1 MPVSGILAVY
11 PSPMKNENEKI
22 ADPGRVRERSG
33 VLERARGI
41 LKDEFVGI
49 DPIIDGVVDTLRS
62 WFIVPEMQKRP
73 LVVNLWGMT
82 GVGKTALVRRLAE
95 LLGLQDRYYRFSM
108 DSESAVSDL
117 ALQLSDLHYFG
128 GSGPFIVVLDEF
140 QKCRTKD
147 SSGEELRTKDGKF
160 LWDLLDFG
168 IIPTF
173 GFHLYRSL
181 DSLFGL
187 FRRIEDCL
195 EQGVR
200 VEKGKVVAGQAA
212 FRRIMKTE
220 NRDTRFVPA
229 DQYAAICVNL
239 PDLYPVGDVLEKT
252 LLTMDGPETLNF
264 LRSMYRRALGARE
277 ADCTKALIF
286 VIGNLD
292 EAFTMSGEFNPDLD
306 ADEFRRRSLKITL
319 PQIKTALKRRFR
331 NEQIARLGNIHF
343 IYPAF
348 GRKEFRDLIGRI
360 LLRLGKEFLE
370 KTGVGLSVEKS
381 VADLIYREGVYP
393 SMGVRPVLSTIH
405 RIVESRFGPVCVE
418 IGLKGIPADR
428 IDLAACPGGLL
439 FDFYR
444 EDRFIHRME
453 SPCESELEGLRIS
466 RKDDRQA
473 VLAVHE
479 AGHAVLSYVLLGT
492 VPEIVR
498 SVTAGV
504 DSEGFTAVSEDDN
517 PFRKGELTRRIAVC
531 LGGIA
536 AEERIFGGENV
547 TAGSSSDLEQ
557 GTRLAAMA
565 VKTLGF
571 GELPGAYQVAD
582 KETNLM
588 IAGDEEINR
597 QVETR
602 VREGFELARKTVEE
616 HVPLILELAGH
627 LSDHSSIYREELES
641 IFRRR
646 CGDAGEI
653 PRDPEGRGYPFRQA
667 LKIASSA
674 AASSGIFILNSK
686 A

>member
-1 MPVSGILAVY
+1 
-11 PSPMKNENEKI
+11 MKNEIEKI
-22 ADPGRVRERSG
+22 TDPERVRERSG
-33 VLERARGI
+33 VLEKARGI

-95 LLGLQDRYYRFSM
+95 LLGLQDRYYRYSM
-108 DSESAVSDL
+108 DSESAASDL
-117 ALQLSDLHYFG
+117 ALQLSDLYYFG

-147 SSGEELRTKDGKF
+147 STGEELRTKDGKF
-160 LWDLLDFG
+160 LWDLLDSG
-168 IIPTF
+168 IIPAF

-181 DSLFGL
+181 DTFYGL
-187 FRRIEDCL
+187 FLRIEDCL
-195 EQGVR
+195 KEGVR
-200 VEKGKVVAGQAA
+200 VEKGKVVAGLAS

-229 DQYAAICVNL
+229 DEYAAICMNL
-239 PDLYPVGDVLEKT
+239 PDLYPVRDELEKI

-264 LRSMYRRALGARE
+264 LRLTYRRALRARE

-292 EAFTMSGEFNPDLD
+292 EAFPMSGEFNPDLD

-319 PQIKTALKRRFR
+319 PQVKTALKRRFR

-348 GRKEFRDLIGRI
+348 GGKEFRALIGRK
-360 LLRLGKEFLE
+360 LLRLAGEFEE
-370 KTGVGLSVEKS
+370 KTGVGLSVGKS
-381 VADLIYREGVYP
+381 VANLIYREGVYP

-405 RIVESRFGPVCVE
+405 RVVESRFGPVCVE
-418 IGLKGIPADR
+418 IGLKAILADR
-428 IDLAACPGGLL
+428 IDLAAGHGGLI

-466 RKDDRQA
+466 RKDDKQA

-479 AGHAVLSYVLLGT
+479 AGHAVLSYVLLGA

-498 SVTAGV
+498 SVTAGAEA
-504 DSEGFTAVSEDDN
+504 EGFTAVQEDDN

-536 AEERIFGGENV
+536 AEERIFGAENV
-547 TAGSSSDLEQ
+547 TAGSGSDLEK

-582 KETNLM
+582 KDTNLM

-597 QVETR
+597 QVEAR
-602 VREGFELARKTVEE
+602 VREGFELARGTVEE
-616 HVPLILELAGH
+616 QLPLILELAGH
-627 LSDHSSIYREELES
+627 LSDHSSIHREELES
-641 IFRRR
+641 LFLGGTGR
-646 CGDAGEI
+646 GGGI
-653 PRDPEGRGYPFRQA
+653 PRDPAERGYPFRQA
-667 LKIASSA
+667 LKSASSA